1 MVDRSQKS
9 SSCTLC
15 AVVKL
20 HGCLHRVVIC
30 ELTFAFDLVQ
40 SNDCARC
47 RGLGVRDAS
56 RCVHCTLK
64 KPVLFCRE
72 IGNNFSR
79 LPIQLPWKLNISH
92 FFQGPR
98 WCPFVF
104 SNLQWLAAT
113 LLPRPNGQDALEFR
127 HLVSTFQARLRAN
140 GPEFD
145 VAARRLCRC
154 SSTVTVAAVAAR
166 GNVSLQT
173 PTWKRLTAKQR
184 WSKTSRWVMHQS
196 FGTFGSEKLM
206 QCQRF
211 VGLLTF
217 LFFQLVFHRGLAHGS
232 FEMLMLR
239 VFCQNLAA
247 KCEFARP
254 SWNEP
259 KNLRNW
265 PKNLFPDLWDFR
277 HEQLEFFHLLF
288 NAYHLGMVKK
298 TGR

>member
-64 KPVLFCRE
+64 KTWVF
-72 IGNNFSR
+72 
-79 LPIQLPWKLNISH
+79 LPWNWKQLFKVTH
-92 FFQGPR
+92 PTAMETKHLTF
-98 WCPFVF
+98 
-104 SNLQWLAAT
+104 
-113 LLPRPNGQDALEFR
+113 LPRSKMMSFCFQQPAVASSNTSPKDERPRCVGISTSSVHFPGASQGQW
-127 HLVSTFQARLRAN
+127 S
-140 GPEFD
+140 EFD

-211 VGLLTF
+211 VDVDF
-217 LFFQLVFHRGLAHGS
+217 IVFQLVFHRGLHMGV
-232 FEMLMLR
+232 LR
-239 VFCQNLAA
+239 CWCWGFFVRIWQQSVTSETLLRT
-247 KCEFARP
+247 E
-254 SWNEP
+254 
-259 KNLRNW
+259 NLRNW
-265 PKNLFPDLWDFR
+265 PNFFPRFWISDTNF
-277 HEQLEFFHLLF
+277 EFFSAVVLYLSFGH
-288 NAYHLGMVKK
+288 GPGP
-298 TGR
+298 GR